1 MQKKGEGLV
10 EKFRLCNHNYFK
22 LCMLII
28 ISTSFYWSLSPIH
41 SCLFIDLCILS
52 WADIWCKLTPLQK
65 WRLQMSFCCEELP
78 WILLLSFSIKQS
90 LGINMQMKFRHTST
104 WFWQLDFQGTTLS
117 HCPSLRNVPRSHSY
131 LWAWGIHNY
140 RPMTCKKKAWDNI
153 LGLMP
158 IGLTNDY
165 S

>member
-1 MQKKGEGLV
+1 
-10 EKFRLCNHNYFK
+10 
-22 LCMLII
+22 MLII

-41 SCLFIDLCILS
+41 SHLFIDLCILS
-52 WADIWCKLTPLQK
+52 WADIWCKLTPSKSEGCRWASVVSNFNGFSCFHFLSTVTRHQYADDVPPHIYMVLAT
-65 WRLQMSFCCEELP
+65 RL
-78 WILLLSFSIKQS
+78 
-90 LGINMQMKFRHTST
+90 
-104 WFWQLDFQGTTLS
+104 QGTTLS

-153 LGLMP
+153 LGLIP
-158 IGLTNDY
+158 ICLTNDY